1 MEEDKQDFN
10 SLIREVIISKLNL
23 IELLVDQKYL
33 VGAEQ
38 VVDEITD
45 ACNALSHYIR
55 SERLNENEILPEND
69 QYKNKINPLI
79 KTAQRHLGR
88 LEDYV
93 YISDGKNIAIET
105 QKLSDVMEELKKSI
119 KNKGSH

>member
-1 MEEDKQDFN
+1 MEEDRQDFN
-10 SLIREVIISKLNL
+10 SLIREVIISKLHL

-33 VGAEQ
+33 VRAEQ

-45 ACNALSHYIR
+45 ACNALAQYVR
-55 SERLNENEILPEND
+55 SERLIENEILPEND

-79 KTAQRHLGR
+79 KTAHRHLSC

-93 YISDGKNIAIET
+93 YISDEKNIAIET
-105 QKLSDVMEELKKSI
+105 QKLSDVVDELKKSI
-119 KNKGSH
+119 KNKD